1 MRRTWVWAIER
12 DIFITAAHIPGIL
25 NVDADQKSRES
36 ALRTKCK
43 IHESIFGHIKKDL
56 GFYPS
61 NDLFAFR
68 INSQLPYF
76 FIYCPDQKAD
86 VTKKAFCVSR
96 QDLSFYCFLPF
107 SCIGKLLKNI
117 ICDNATGIL
126 IVSNWQSVLVYR
138 LARPIIDRSIYLS
151 T

>member
-1 MRRTWVWAIER
+1 MRRTWIWAIER

-86 VTKKAFCVSR
+86 VTKKHFAFHGKIYHFTV
-96 QDLSFYCFLPF
+96 F
-107 SCIGKLLKNI
+107 SHFH
-117 ICDNATGIL
+117 A
-126 IVSNWQSVLVYR
+126 
-138 LARPIIDRSIYLS
+138 
-151 T
+151 